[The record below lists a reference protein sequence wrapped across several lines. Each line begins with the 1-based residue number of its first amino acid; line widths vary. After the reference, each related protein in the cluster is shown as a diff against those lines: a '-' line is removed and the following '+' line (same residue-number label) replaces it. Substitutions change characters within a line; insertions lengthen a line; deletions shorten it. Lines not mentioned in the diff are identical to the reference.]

1 MKESIPFFN
10 LVDASLANEL
20 NIDVSTYISTIQ
32 KTSKKRQLAIIGGLF
47 SEEPKMVQKAKRIF
61 WTVYNTNKQ

>member
-32 KTSKKRQLAIIGGLF
+32 KTSKKRQLAVIGGLF
-47 SEEPKMVQKAKRIF
+47 SGEPKMVQKAKRIF
-61 WTVYNTNKQ
+61 WTIYNTKK